1 MLCAK
6 IEDERMSGNQP
17 KRKHDH
23 YTQKAKSE
31 GYPARSVYK
40 LKEMQQKYHLI
51 RPGNS
56 VLDLGAAP
64 GSWSLYAS
72 ELVKESGFVL
82 ALDLQDIDPAVKKKM
97 KNGKCLRADMLAEE
111 AGEEIAKAGPFDV
124 VLSDAAP
131 ATTGNRTVDTGKSF
145 TLVCHVVTIAE
156 EHLKEGGSLVVKIF
170 QGGDEQAVLERMRNL
185 FRKVKPYK
193 PKASRKPSFETYFIG
208 SGKR

>member
-1 MLCAK
+1 MG
-6 IEDERMSGNQP
+6 GNQP

-40 LKEMQQKYHLI
+40 LKEIQQKYHLI
-51 RPGNS
+51 RPGS
-56 VLDLGAAP
+56 RVLDLGAAP
-64 GSWSLYAS
+64 GSWALYAS
-72 ELVKESGFVL
+72 QIAKKEGFVL

-97 KNGKCLRADMLAEE
+97 KNGKCIQGDMLSEE
-111 AGEEIAKAGPFDV
+111 AGREIAGAGPFDI

-131 ATTGNRTVDTGKSF
+131 STTGNRTVDTGKSF
-145 TLVCHVVTIAE
+145 TLVSHVLSLAE
-156 EHLKEGGSLVVKIF
+156 EHLSEGGSLVVKIF

-193 PKASRKPSFETYFIG
+193 PKASRKPSFETYLIG
-208 SGKR
+208 TGKR